1 MTCTKRSAWVAVGIL
16 VATVAQLALAVLAP
30 NLPQFSGKAF
40 GARLVA
46 YPLLMCLVPAIWF
59 CRHRRSPGP
68 APWLAFALVMLPFLI
83 DVSGNTLDLYDRVV
97 WFDDLC
103 HFLNW
108 LLLLSGLGLLL
119 DADRRAPRGLLALA
133 IAGAGALLA
142 IVWEVGEWAT
152 FIRFGKEL
160 ETAYADT
167 LGDLVLG
174 TLGGCLAAAL
184 VSLRRPRPRF

>member
-1 MTCTKRSAWVAVGIL
+1 MAIL
-16 VATVAQLALAVLAP
+16 VATTAQLALAVLAP
-30 NLPQFSGKAF
+30 HLPQFSGKAF

-59 CRHRRSPGP
+59 CRHRSSPAP
-68 APWLAFALVMLPFLI
+68 APWPAFALVMLPFLV
-83 DVSGNTLDLYDRVV
+83 DVSGNTLDLYDRVL

-108 LLLLSGLGLLL
+108 FLLLSGLGLLL
-119 DADRRAPRGLLALA
+119 DAERRAPRGLVALA

-152 FIRFGKEL
+152 FIRFGTEL
-160 ETAYADT
+160 GTAYTDT
-167 LGDLVLG
+167 LGDLALG

-184 VSLRRPRPRF
+184 VSLRRANRTS